1 MPELRARIK
10 SNLLALGTRDR
21 KNDSQ
26 AFEAGVRAC
35 LGDAAP
41 LQDAPFGLKL
51 AIIYRAPLT
60 HINYFVS
67 DPETFLRYCGTVQLT
82 EN

>member
-26 AFEAGVRAC
+26 AFEAG
-35 LGDAAP
+35 
-41 LQDAPFGLKL
+41 
-51 AIIYRAPLT
+51 
-60 HINYFVS
+60 
-67 DPETFLRYCGTVQLT
+67 
-82 EN
+82 